1 MKKMKRI
8 ISLTLIILLSLS
20 LAAAAQQEEQA
31 AEVSE
36 AEANEEAVYI
46 NAEKLDYQEEKTL
59 LSGGVRITKGDTII
73 NALNGE
79 LFREEQ
85 RMILKEEIDV
95 EYPDGKVTSELLTAY
110 LQEEEYEF
118 EDNVTLNYQLS
129 DGEMLLTSS
138 YLNIF
143 GENNSF
149 RAEDEVEIDYDEQKF
164 RGDQAD
170 YDGETEMMVLT
181 GNVEIEE
188 GQDWVKSDRAT
199 FNLAEGEEGYT
210 AEGNVEIK
218 MILD

>member
-8 ISLTLIILLSLS
+8 ISLTLIILLSFS
-20 LAAAAQQEEQA
+20 LAAAAQQKEQA

-36 AEANEEAVYI
+36 AKANEEAVYI

-59 LSGGVRITKGDTII
+59 LSGGVRISKGDTII
-73 NALNGE
+73 NALKGE

-95 EYPDGKVTSELLTAY
+95 EYPDGKVTSDLLTAY

-143 GENNSF
+143 GDNNSF
-149 RAEDEVEIDYDEQKF
+149 QAKENVEIDYDEQKF

-170 YDGETEMMVLT
+170 YNGDTEMMELT

-188 GQDWVKSDRAT
+188 GQDWVKSDKAT

-210 AEGNVEIK
+210 AEGNVEIR

>member
-1 MKKMKRI
+1 MKNMRSI
-8 ISLTLIILLSLS
+8 ISLILIILLSFS
-20 LAAAAQQEEQA
+20 LAAAAQQEDQVE
-31 AEVSE
+31 EVSE
-36 AEANEEAVYI
+36 PEANEQAVYI
-46 NAEKLDYQEEKTL
+46 NADKLDYQEEKTL
-59 LSGGVRITKGDTII
+59 LSGGVKITKGDTII

-85 RMILKEEIDV
+85 RMILRDEIDV
-95 EYPDGKVTSELLTAY
+95 EYPDGKVTSDLLTAY

-129 DGEMLLTSS
+129 EGEMLLTSS

-149 RAEDEVEIDYDEQKF
+149 HAEENVEIDYDEQKF

-170 YDGETEMMVLT
+170 YDGQTEMMILT

-188 GQDWVKSDRAT
+188 GQDWVRSDRAT

-210 AEGNVEIK
+210 AEGNVEIR